1 MPKRFQ
7 WLLLS
12 VCVIALVLLLVAFW
26 ASLNTPPPDRVAR
39 TLLTAWQSQPQK
51 PSVAGLWVLPPPA
64 DMPGYE
70 LSVGKL
76 PSGHAVAILQKRR
89 DWYGFHQERTYAL
102 VQSEATQAVWRL
114 SQSRRLRVL
123 DHTLWRRTYALTTIT
138 NAP

>member
-12 VCVIALVLLLVAFW
+12 VGVIGLVLLLFAFW
-26 ASLNTPPPDRVAR
+26 ASLNTPNPDLVAR
-39 TLLTAWQSQPQK
+39 TLLAAWQSQPQK
-51 PSVAGLWVLPPPA
+51 PAVAGLWALSPPA

-70 LSVGKL
+70 LSVGNL
-76 PSGHAVAILQKRR
+76 ASGQAVAMLQKRN
-89 DWYGFHQERTYAL
+89 DWYGFHQERNYAL